1 MNAYNYPSPLFET
14 HTVEENWENGKRT
27 VKGKTKLVKSETIKK
42 KAQRIVKEIGASS
55 SIVQNKKL
63 FIQIEN
69 TEYNLELTYFG
80 IPEDTPEGTG
90 INLIPEETEKCQY
103 RNLNFRKLNFE
114 KIFYSPEWWGNGQF
128 ILKGEKPKNNEGYDE
143 QEIDMDFLVKNLP
156 MTDHLSWD
164 NIVRLGEE
172 VGDDLLKFAENIYL
186 RTKFVQFIEKNTT
199 GTLTFKIKY
208 DKIGNNDWRSP
219 VYVYSDGSI
228 VALIMCYQ
236 ASDIKIDNIGILN
249 YKPSRK
255 F

>member
-1 MNAYNYPSPLFET
+1 MNAYNYPSPLFKIN
-14 HTVEENWENGKRT
+14 VYDNRGKLIP
-27 VKGKTKLVKSETIKK
+27 KLVKSETIKK
-42 KAQRIVKEIGASS
+42 KAQRIIKEIGTDFG
-55 SIVQNKKL
+55 IVQNKKL
-63 FIQIEN
+63 FIQVDA
-69 TEYNLELTYFG
+69 TTYNLELAYFG
-80 IPEDTPEGTG
+80 ILEDTPEGTE
-90 INLIPEETEKCQY
+90 INLLPGEVEKCQY
-103 RNLNFRKLNFE
+103 RNLNFRKLGFE
-114 KIFYSPEWWGNGQF
+114 KIFYSSEWWGNGKF
-128 ILKGEKPKNNEGYDE
+128 ILKGEKPKNNEGFPEEY
-143 QEIDMDFLVKNLP
+143 INLDFLVQNLP
-156 MTDHLSWD
+156 MTEHISWD

-172 VGDDLLKFAENIYL
+172 VGDDLIKFAENIYL